1 MKAAISAPADARAD
15 APADAA
21 DATTPGT
28 AAGPRA
34 ASSALFAPPKVELER
49 RNDGTQ
55 VARSPEPLGSYSR
68 CVGEWLVHWAARAPD
83 VTWLAQRDGAGWQHL
98 SYGEALPKVLAL
110 ATWMLRNRL
119 GPDRPLVLLSDN
131 SIEHALLTLAAMHVG
146 VPAVPVSPAYSLMSQ
161 DHGKLK
167 AILASVGPGA
177 IFAAPSVRYA
187 QALAAVKDDHDA
199 ILILDDPGA
208 GPAGAAG
215 AVREYRELLNESDGS
230 AVARAFEAVDP
241 DTVAKVLFTSG
252 STGIPK
258 GVLNTHRMMCA
269 SQQAKLQV
277 WPFLAQTP
285 PVIVDWLPWNH
296 TFGGNHNFNMVL
308 RNGGT
313 LYIDGGKAAPG
324 LFDKTLENLRDIS
337 PTIYFNVPRGYDF
350 LVSALQDDPVLRQRF
365 FARLQVIFYAA
376 AALPQHLWDALQ
388 RLSREATGRDI
399 PMVAA
404 WGSTETAPLA
414 TDCHFQAL
422 RSGVIGLPVPGTE
435 LKLVPSGG
443 KLEIR
448 VRGVNVT
455 PGYWKAPAVTSQAFD
470 EEGFYRIGDAVR
482 WLDER
487 EPEAGLVF
495 DGRIAEDFKLTS
507 GTWVNVGGLRVRAL
521 EAFAPIAQ
529 DIVVCGHDRDDVRLL
544 VFPNL
549 AACRQLAG
557 LDAQASVPDT
567 LASSAVRAAV
577 AAGLRRL
584 KQVTPGSS
592 TCAAAALLMAEP
604 PSIDAGEIT
613 DKGYINQRAVLER
626 RAPLVAMLYQ
636 DRPDP
641 AVIVDA

>member
-1 MKAAISAPADARAD
+1 MNRDAVASA
-15 APADAA
+15 
-21 DATTPGT
+21 G
-28 AAGPRA
+28 
-34 ASSALFAPPKVELER
+34 LFAPPRVEVVR
-49 RNDGTQ
+49 RSDGTQ
-55 VARSPEPLGSYSR
+55 LATSPEPLGGYSR
-68 CVGEWLVHWAARAPD
+68 CVGEWLVRWAASSPD
-83 VTWLAQRDGAGWQHL
+83 VTWLAERHGDGWRHL
-98 SYGEALPKVLAL
+98 SYGEALPRVLAL

-131 SIEHALLTLAAMHVG
+131 SIEHALLTVAAMHVG

-161 DHGKLK
+161 DYGKLK
-167 AILASVGPGA
+167 SILASVAPGA
-177 IFAAPSVRYA
+177 IFAAPANRYA
-187 QALAAVKDDHDA
+187 AALAAVKDDHDA
-199 ILILDDPGA
+199 ILVLDDLA
-208 GPAGAAG
+208 AAPAVAAG
-215 AVREYRELLNESDGS
+215 AVREFRELLNETDGP
-230 AVARAFEAVDP
+230 AVAQAFAAVTP

-252 STGIPK
+252 STGMPK
-258 GVLNTHRMMCA
+258 GVLNTQRMLCA

-277 WPFLAQTP
+277 WPFLEQTP

-324 LFDKTLENLRDIS
+324 LFDKTLENLRDVS

-350 LVSALQDDPVLRQRF
+350 LVGALQADARLRERF

-376 AALPQHLWDALQ
+376 AALPQHLWEALQ
-388 RLSREATGRDI
+388 RLSREAVGRDI

-414 TDCHFQAL
+414 TDCHFQAQ

-435 LKLVPSGG
+435 LKLVPTGG

-448 VRGVNVT
+448 VRGVNVS
-455 PGYWKAPAVTSQAFD
+455 PGYWKAPAVTRDAFD

-482 WLDER
+482 WLDEQA
-487 EPEAGLVF
+487 PAAGLVF

-507 GTWVNVGGLRVRAL
+507 GTWVNVGGLRVRGIEAL
-521 EAFAPIAQ
+521 APVAQ
-529 DIVVCGHDRDDVRLL
+529 DLVVCGHDRDDVRLL

-557 LDAQASVPDT
+557 LDAQAPAAQA
-567 LASSAVRAAV
+567 LASAQVRDAV

-584 KQVTPGSS
+584 QQLAPGSS
-592 TCAAAALLMAEP
+592 TCAAAALLLAEP

-626 RAPLVAMLYQ
+626 RASLVAGLYQ
-636 DRPDP
+636 AQPDP
-641 AVIVDA
+641 GVVVVQV

>member
-1 MKAAISAPADARAD
+1 MK
-15 APADAA
+15 
-21 DATTPGT
+21 
-28 AAGPRA
+28 
-34 ASSALFAPPKVELER
+34 ASSALFAPPKVELDR

-68 CVGEWLVHWAARAPD
+68 CVGEWLVHWAEQAPG
-83 VTWLAQRDGAGWQHL
+83 VTWLAQRDGAGWKHL
-98 SYGEALPKVLAL
+98 SYGEALPQVLAL

-131 SIEHALLTLAAMHVG
+131 SIDHALLTLAAMHVG

-177 IFAAPSVRYA
+177 IFAAPSARYA
-187 QALAAVKDDHDA
+187 LALAAVKEDHDA
-199 ILILDDPGA
+199 ILILDDLA
-208 GPAGAAG
+208 AAPAVATG
-215 AVREYRELLNESDGS
+215 AVREYRELLNETDAS
-230 AVARAFEAVDP
+230 AVAQAFDALGP

-252 STGIPK
+252 STGVPK

-277 WPFLAQTP
+277 WPFLAKTP

-324 LFDKTLENLRDIS
+324 LFDKTLENLREIS

-350 LVSALQDDPVLRQRF
+350 LVSALHADAELRQRF

-388 RLSREATGRDI
+388 RLSHEATGRDI

-414 TDCHFQAL
+414 TDCHFQAQ

-455 PGYWKAPAVTSQAFD
+455 PGYWKAPAATSQAFD

-487 EPEAGLVF
+487 KPEAGLVF

-521 EAFAPIAQ
+521 EALAPVAQ

-557 LDAQASVPDT
+557 LDAQSAAPDA
-567 LASSAVRAAV
+567 LASSAVRDAV
-577 AAGLRRL
+577 AAGLSRL
-584 KQVTPGSS
+584 RQLAAGSS

-626 RAPLVAMLYQ
+626 RAQLVATLYQ
-636 DRPDP
+636 DRPAP
-641 AVIVDA
+641 ALIVDA

>member
-1 MKAAISAPADARAD
+1 MKRNAVAPA
-15 APADAA
+15 
-21 DATTPGT
+21 G
-28 AAGPRA
+28 
-34 ASSALFAPPKVELER
+34 LFAAPRVDVVGR
-49 RNDGTQ
+49 SDGTQ
-55 VARSPEPLGSYSR
+55 LATSPDPLDSYSR
-68 CVGEWLVHWAARAPD
+68 CVGEWLVQWAARSPD
-83 VTWLAQRDGAGWQHL
+83 VTWLAERHGDRWRHL

-131 SIEHALLTLAAMHVG
+131 SIEHALLTVAAMHVG
-146 VPAVPVSPAYSLMSQ
+146 VPAVPISPAYSLMSQ
-161 DHGKLK
+161 DYGKLK
-167 AILASVGPGA
+167 SILASVAPGA
-177 IFAAPSVRYA
+177 IFAAPADRYA
-187 QALAAVKDDHDA
+187 QALAAVKDKHDA
-199 ILILDDPGA
+199 ILVLDDLA
-208 GPAGAAG
+208 AAPAVAAG
-215 AVREYRELLNESDGS
+215 AVRDYRELLNETDGA
-230 AVARAFEAVDP
+230 AVAQAFDAVTAE
-241 DTVAKVLFTSG
+241 TVAKVLFTSG

-258 GVLNTHRMMCA
+258 GVLNTQRMLCA

-324 LFDKTLENLRDIS
+324 LFDKTLENLREIS

-350 LVSALQDDPVLRQRF
+350 LVGALQADAQLRQRF

-414 TDCHFQAL
+414 TDCHFQAQ

-435 LKLVPSGG
+435 LKLVPTGG

-455 PGYWKAPAVTSQAFD
+455 PGYWKAPAVTLDAFD

-482 WLDER
+482 WLDEQA
-487 EPEAGLVF
+487 PSAGLVF

-507 GTWVNVGGLRVRAL
+507 GTWVNVGGLRVRGL
-521 EAFAPIAQ
+521 EALAPVAQ
-529 DIVVCGHDRDDVRLL
+529 DIVVCGHDCDDVRLL

-557 LDAQASVPDT
+557 LDAQAPAAQA
-567 LASSAVRAAV
+567 LASGKVRDAVT
-577 AAGLRRL
+577 AGLRRL
-584 KQVTPGSS
+584 QQLAPGSS

-626 RAPLVAMLYQ
+626 RESLVARLYQ
-636 DRPDP
+636 AQPDP
-641 AVIVDA
+641 EVVVV

>member
-1 MKAAISAPADARAD
+1 MNRSAS
-15 APADAA
+15 
-21 DATTPGT
+21 TP
-28 AAGPRA
+28 P
-34 ASSALFAPPKVELER
+34 ALFAPPRVEVVR
-49 RNDGTQ
+49 RSDGTQ
-55 VARSPEPLGSYSR
+55 LAASPDPLGSYSR
-68 CVGEWLVHWAARAPD
+68 CVGEWLVQWAARTPE
-83 VTWLAQRDGAGWQHL
+83 VTWLAERHGDGWQHL

-131 SIEHALLTLAAMHVG
+131 SIEHALLTVAAMHAG

-161 DHGKLK
+161 DYGKLK
-167 AILASVGPGA
+167 SILAAVAPGA
-177 IFAAPSVRYA
+177 IYAAPANRYA
-187 QALAAVKDDHDA
+187 PALAAVKDGHQA
-199 ILILDDPGA
+199 ILVLDDLA
-208 GPAGAAG
+208 AAPAVAAG
-215 AVREYRELLNESDGS
+215 AVREFRELLSETDGP
-230 AVARAFEAVDP
+230 AVAQAFAAVTP
-241 DTVAKVLFTSG
+241 DTVAKILFTSG

-258 GVLNTHRMMCA
+258 GVLNTHRMLCA

-324 LFDKTLENLRDIS
+324 LFDKTLENLRDVS

-350 LVSALQDDPVLRQRF
+350 LVGALQADAPLRQRF

-388 RLSREATGRDI
+388 RLSREAAGRDI

-414 TDCHFQAL
+414 TDCHFQAQ

-455 PGYWKAPAVTSQAFD
+455 PGYWKAPAVTRDAFD
-470 EEGFYRIGDAVR
+470 DEGFYRIGDAVR
-482 WLDER
+482 WLDEGA
-487 EPEAGLVF
+487 PEAGLVF

-507 GTWVNVGGLRVRAL
+507 GTWVNVGSLRVRGIEAL
-521 EAFAPIAQ
+521 APVAQ

-557 LDAQASVPDT
+557 LDAQAPAAPA
-567 LASSAVRAAV
+567 LASAQVRDAV

-584 KQVTPGSS
+584 QQLAPGAS
-592 TCAAAALLMAEP
+592 TCAAAALLLAEP

-613 DKGYINQRAVLER
+613 DKGYINQRAVVER
-626 RAPLVAMLYQ
+626 RASLVARLYQ
-636 DRPDP
+636 VPPDP
-641 AVIVDA
+641 EVVVV

>member
-1 MKAAISAPADARAD
+1 MSPSPGRPKAGSVN
-15 APADAA
+15 
-21 DATTPGT
+21 
-28 AAGPRA
+28 
-34 ASSALFAPPKVELER
+34 LFAPPRVDVTR
-49 RNDGTQ
+49 RSDGTQ
-55 VARSPEPLGSYSR
+55 LAKSPDPLGKHSR
-68 CVGEWLVHWAARAPD
+68 CVGEWLVQWAACTPD
-83 VTWLAQRDGAGWQHL
+83 VTWLAQREGGGWKHL
-98 SYGEALPKVLAL
+98 TYGEALPQVLAL

-119 GPDRPLVLLSDN
+119 GQERPLVLLSDN
-131 SIEHALLTLAAMHVG
+131 SIEHALLTVAAMHVG
-146 VPAVPVSPAYSLMSQ
+146 IPAVPISPAYSLMSQ
-161 DHGKLK
+161 DHAKLK
-167 AILASVGPGA
+167 TILASVKPGA
-177 IFAAPSVRYA
+177 IFAAPSARYA
-187 QALAAVKDDHDA
+187 PALAAIKDCHDA
-199 ILILDDPGA
+199 ILVLDDLA
-208 GPAGAAG
+208 PAPAVAAG
-215 AVREYRELLNESDGS
+215 AVREYREILADTDEA
-230 AVARAFEAVDP
+230 AVAAAFDAVGP

-252 STGIPK
+252 STGTPK
-258 GVLNTHRMMCA
+258 GVINSQRMLCA

-277 WPFLAQTP
+277 WPFLAETP

-296 TFGGNHNFNMVL
+296 TFGGNHNFNMIL

-313 LYIDGGKAAPG
+313 LYIDAGKAAPG
-324 LFDKTLENLRDIS
+324 LFDKTLENLREIS

-350 LVSALQDDPVLRQRF
+350 LVSALQDDAALRQRF

-388 RLSREATGRDI
+388 RLSREATGGDV

-414 TDCHFQAL
+414 TDCHFQAQ

-435 LKLVPSGG
+435 MKLLPAGG

-455 PGYWKAPAVTSQAFD
+455 PGYWQDPAATAAAFD

-487 EPEAGLVF
+487 EPQAGLVF

-521 EAFAPIAQ
+521 EALAPVAQ

-544 VFPNL
+544 LFPNL

-557 LDAQASVPDT
+557 LDPQASATDA
-567 LASSAVRAAV
+567 LAAKAVRDTV

-584 KQVTPGSS
+584 QQLAPGSS
-592 TCAAAALLMAEP
+592 TCAAAALLMPEP

-626 RAPLVAMLYQ
+626 RAPLVAALYQ
-636 DRPDP
+636 AAANPD
-641 AVIVDA
+641 VIVP

>member
-1 MKAAISAPADARAD
+1 MNSAVNSAVGSAANLAVDASTA
-15 APADAA
+15 
-21 DATTPGT
+21 GT
-28 AAGPRA
+28 AGPRA
-34 ASSALFAPPKVELER
+34 ASSALFAPPKVELDR
-49 RNDGTQ
+49 RDDGTQ

-68 CVGEWLVHWAARAPD
+68 CVGEWLVNWAAHAPD
-83 VTWLAQRDGAGWQHL
+83 VTWLAQRDGAGWKHL
-98 SYGEALPKVLAL
+98 SYGEALPQVLAL

-119 GPDRPLVLLSDN
+119 GQDRPLVLLSDN

-177 IFAAPSVRYA
+177 IFAGPSARYA
-187 QALAAVKDDHDA
+187 QALAAVKDNHEA
-199 ILILDDPGA
+199 ILILDDFA
-208 GPAGAAG
+208 AAPAGAAG
-215 AVREYRELLNESDGS
+215 AVREYREILNESDDS
-230 AVARAFEAVDP
+230 AVAQAFEAVGP

-350 LVSALQDDPVLRQRF
+350 LVSALQDDPMLRQRF

-388 RLSREATGRDI
+388 RLSREATGQDI

-414 TDCHFQAL
+414 TDCHFQAQ

-435 LKLVPSGG
+435 LKLVPAGG

-455 PGYWKAPAVTSQAFD
+455 PGYWKAPTATSQAFD

-507 GTWVNVGGLRVRAL
+507 GTWVNVGSLRVRAL
-521 EAFAPIAQ
+521 EALAPIAQ

-557 LDAQASVPDT
+557 LDAQAPAPDA
-567 LASSAVRAAV
+567 LASSAVRDAV

-584 KQVTPGSS
+584 KQLASGSS

-626 RAPLVAMLYQ
+626 RAQLVAKLYQ
-636 DRPDP
+636 DRPD
-641 AVIVDA
+641 AALIVDA